1 MTISEI
7 IFLLDATPLSQT
19 VQTDHK
25 IETVCGSDM
34 MSDVLAFI
42 KKNALL
48 LTGLNNLQVIRTAE
62 MLDIVCLVFV
72 RGKRPQEEMLKKADE
87 LGITVLSTDYTMFD
101 AMAGEASSSLKQT
114 LKMMNLNPD
123 VIRRCAICMYEGE
136 INMVIHANGGV
147 IDVDIFP
154 DRIVMILKDE
164 GPGIPDVELAMQEG
178 YSTANEDVLN
188 LGFGA
193 GMGLPNMKRSSDE
206 MQIDTV
212 INVGTTVTMTVYF
225 QAPEVSSKNSP
236 S

>member
-1 MTISEI
+1 MTISKI

-101 AMAGEASSSLKQT
+101 ACGILYHAGL
-114 LKMMNLNPD
+114 
-123 VIRRCAICMYEGE
+123 R
-136 INMVIHANGGV
+136 GGSRH
-147 IDVDIFP
+147 D
-154 DRIVMILKDE
+154 
-164 GPGIPDVELAMQEG
+164 A
-178 YSTANEDVLN
+178 
-188 LGFGA
+188 
-193 GMGLPNMKRSSDE
+193 
-206 MQIDTV
+206 
-212 INVGTTVTMTVYF
+212 
-225 QAPEVSSKNSP
+225 
-236 S
+236 

>member
-34 MSDVLAFI
+34 MSDVLAFS
-42 KKNALL
+42 KDHSVLLTLL

-101 AMAGEASSSLKQT
+101 ACGILYHAGL
-114 LKMMNLNPD
+114 
-123 VIRRCAICMYEGE
+123 RG
-136 INMVIHANGGV
+136 
-147 IDVDIFP
+147 
-154 DRIVMILKDE
+154 
-164 GPGIPDVELAMQEG
+164 
-178 YSTANEDVLN
+178 
-188 LGFGA
+188 
-193 GMGLPNMKRSSDE
+193 
-206 MQIDTV
+206 
-212 INVGTTVTMTVYF
+212 
-225 QAPEVSSKNSP
+225 
-236 S
+236 